1 VALFNIF
8 KKKEKKEKKEE
19 NKFTSQIVK
28 TGNVAYS
35 LQEVSKRYEIP
46 ISALDFDLLSVDTYV
61 KLAKETDFVIA
72 DVQTIELIKDK
83 DLISDKDF
91 EIKQSYEIKI
101 KRFKFEDDFELVG
114 KMVVDKDLT
123 HAKYIVSPSSLLIY
137 SEILES
143 KIIEELKKKK
153 LKSGMLVEIDL
164 FSGNFIED
172 VRQLVAKIRILG
184 SIKEEFKI
192 ELCKALSPIKPVKM
206 QIVEHYKKNQTRDQ
220 RVKGFIYPIHKDQII
235 IEIIKPKSGKNGRSC
250 RGEFIEVS
258 NIDDIDIPEFKI
270 NDDVIIKENENAICY
285 ISNKDGY
292 IYIKKNVI
300 SIKDELEVNQISL
313 KTGNITGAENSNVK
327 LEVKESGALKEAIK
341 DGMIV
346 ETTEL
351 IVKGNVGNGAK
362 IKAKKLEIDG
372 QTHKG
377 SKILAQNAKINA
389 HKGYLKANTAII
401 NRLEGGIIEAN
412 KVHINQG
419 ISGKV
424 IAKEIKID
432 ILGSHL
438 TLIASDLIEINTL
451 KGSENRFIIDE
462 TVVTHQESY
471 IESLEEKKEKLNIKI
486 RQYKEKFKEN
496 KNIILKNQNT
506 IETIKTKIKEN
517 REKNISV
524 NPVYIQK
531 VKKFNDFVRK
541 TKKIEEEIKN
551 MLEKK
556 QSIIDELN
564 KIQNG
569 VFLAKIISHSG
580 FPEFNRIEFHLTEP
594 PINITYDTKETD
606 KMKNIFMLKDYGEME
621 YKIIGEVE

>member
-1 VALFNIF
+1 MGLFNVF
-8 KKKEKKEKKEE
+8 KSKDKKQPTNEFKPH
-19 NKFTSQIVK
+19 IIK
-28 TGNVAYS
+28 TDNVAHS
-35 LQEVSKRYEIP
+35 LNEVSKKYDILV
-46 ISALDFDLLSVDTYV
+46 STLDFDILSVDTYV
-61 KLAKETDFVIA
+61 KLTKDSDFVLA
-72 DVQTIELIKDK
+72 DNETMELIKDR
-83 DLISDKDF
+83 DLLLDEDLK
-91 EIKQSYEIKI
+91 IKQSYEIRVK
-101 KRFKFEDDFELVG
+101 KFRFVNDFELIG
-114 KMVVDKDLT
+114 KMKVDKDIT
-123 HAKYIVSPSSLLIY
+123 HSTYIVSPASLLIY
-137 SEILES
+137 NHLLEMRL
-143 KIIEELKKKK
+143 IDELKKKK
-153 LKSGMLVEIDL
+153 LKSGMLIDTGL
-164 FSGNFIED
+164 FDGKFYED
-172 VRQLVAKIRILG
+172 IQNLVAKIRVLG
-184 SIKEEFKI
+184 SIENEIEI
-192 ELCKALSPIKPVKM
+192 ELCQAKTPKKPIKL
-206 QIVEHYKKNQTRDQ
+206 QILEHYKKHQTTNKRIKD
-220 RVKGFIYPIHKDQII
+220 FIYPIKQDELI
-235 IEIIKPKSGKNGRSC
+235 IEIIKPKKGENGRSC
-250 RGEFIEVS
+250 RGKLIKVENFREVE
-258 NIDDIDIPEFKI
+258 IPTYYI
-270 NDDVIIKENENAICY
+270 NDDITKKEDNISIKYISNRNGYVYIKEN
-285 ISNKDGY
+285 
-292 IYIKKNVI
+292 VI
-300 SIKDELEVNQISL
+300 TIKDELEVNQISL

-517 REKNISV
+517 RKKNIPV
-524 NPVYIQK
+524 NPVFIQK

>member
-1 VALFNIF
+1 MALFNIF
-8 KKKEKKEKKEE
+8 KKKEKKEE

-28 TGNVAYS
+28 TGNVAHS

-61 KLAKETDFVIA
+61 KLSKETDFVIA
-72 DVQTIELIKDK
+72 DMQTIELIKDK

-137 SEILES
+137 NDILEF

-153 LKSGMLVEIDL
+153 LKSGMLIDVDL
-164 FSGNFIED
+164 FDGNFIDD
-172 VRQLVAKIRILG
+172 VKQLVAKIRILG
-184 SIKEEFKI
+184 SIEEEFEI
-192 ELCKALSPIKPVKM
+192 EICKALSPIKPVKM
-206 QIVEHYKKNQTRDQ
+206 QVIEHYKKNQKKDR
-220 RVKGFIYPIHKDQII
+220 RVKDFIYPIHKDQII
-235 IEIIKPKSGKNGRSC
+235 IEIIKPKSGRNGRSC
-250 RGEFIEVS
+250 RGKFIEVS
-258 NIDDIDIPEFKI
+258 NIDNIDIPEFKI
-270 NDDVIIKENENAICY
+270 NDDVTKRENENVIRY
-285 ISNKDGY
+285 ISNKNGY
-292 IYIKKNVI
+292 IYINENVI

-313 KTGNITGAENSNVK
+313 KTGNITGAEDSDVK
-327 LEVKESGALKEAIK
+327 LEVKEAGVLKEAIK

-351 IVKGNVGNGAK
+351 LVKGNVGNGAK

-377 SKILAQNAKINA
+377 SKILAQHAEINA

-401 NRLEGGIIEAN
+401 NRLEGGIVEAN
-412 KVHINQG
+412 SVHINQG

-438 TLIASDLIEINTL
+438 TLIAADLIEINTL
-451 KGSENRFIIDE
+451 KGSENKFIIDE
-462 TVVTHQESY
+462 TVVTHQESH
-471 IESLEEKKEKLNIKI
+471 IKSLEEKKEKLNIKI

-496 KNIILKNQNT
+496 KNIILRNQRT

-517 REKNISV
+517 REKNIPV
-524 NPVYIQK
+524 NPVFIQK

-541 TKKIEEEIKN
+541 TKKLEEEIKN
-551 MLEKK
+551 MLQKK

-580 FPEFNRIEFHLTEP
+580 FTEFNRIEFHLTEP

-621 YKIIGEVE
+621 YKIVGEVE